1 MFALDRDSPAPLA
14 DQIEQRLRQLVEG
27 GQLPPGSRLTSI
39 RQLASQ
45 LAVSPNTVVTAYDRL
60 VAAGLIDSRGT
71 AGFFVSER
79 AAAMPDEA
87 LLEAGEEQEAV
98 WLAQQANDQPAG
110 LLLASSGAL
119 PASWLADAVPAAAVQ
134 RALARHEAGMA
145 ARCPPQGL
153 PELRERIAALL
164 RQQGLAIDAGRL
176 LTTWGSTHAIDL
188 ILRAFTKP
196 GDAVLVEDPGYFL
209 MFGRLQ
215 QAGLRIVPV
224 ARRHDGID
232 LAQLEAACREHR
244 PRLMFVQ
251 SVLHNPTGWG
261 SSAANLHRV
270 LMLAQQHDVLIAEDD
285 VHGHFHPGH
294 PTRLAQLAGL
304 DRVIYYASF
313 CKALSPALRLGYIAA
328 EPALL
333 KPLMREKIYSV
344 LTTGALNELVLL
356 ELLAAGRWRKH
367 LDRLQQK
374 LGSART
380 AAARQLR
387 QAGVLLHHPGEG
399 GLFLWGAV
407 PAGVDIDE
415 LVRDAYRNQ
424 ILLVRGATFRANG
437 ERDPHIRFNVVFS
450 QQPKLA
456 DYLSARFAALGR
468 GQRALERA
476 AASR

>member
-1 MFALDRDSPAPLA
+1 VFALDRDSPAPLA